1 MNHVI
6 KDGTL
11 MDKSEVKVAQSRP
24 TLCDPGQNT
33 GVGRTQVLQARI
45 VVWVAFPFSR
55 RSSRPRDQIQVSCI
69 AGRFFTTEPP
79 GKPLKIS
86 GFL

>member
-45 VVWVAFPFSR
+45 VVWAAFPFSR
-55 RSSRPRDQIQVSCI
+55 GSSQ
-69 AGRFFTTEPP
+69 PP
-79 GKPLKIS
+79 GIEPRSPALQVDSLPTKLSGKP
-86 GFL
+86 